1 MGCNKYQQ
9 DLSRYRS
16 AEREYQRQKKKARDH
31 RTACLATSWIPLVNI
46 GTCVASAVYTGH
58 RNSAAKKKNASYR
71 RYKNAQDYHKYY
83 QEKIQ
88 EYNAQLKQLAQSMAD
103 SQRQLSIYSGR
114 VREFDRKEKALSKI
128 NTNLKNACIKM
139 REIVT
144 ASQVMTAN
152 RGGVRS
158 VVSKM
163 NTLVQGIQLVITRI
177 KEGRQLLGISAAN
190 IRMIEASYDALLTS
204 AGTYVNKYQG
214 QVRKIS
220 KDLSRGIIDVFK
232 GKNVF
237 QAMKDYLGA

>member
-1 MGCNKYQQ
+1 
-9 DLSRYRS
+9 
-16 AEREYQRQKKKARDH
+16 
-31 RTACLATSWIPLVNI
+31 
-46 GTCVASAVYTGH
+46 
-58 RNSAAKKKNASYR
+58 
-71 RYKNAQDYHKYY
+71 
-83 QEKIQ
+83 
-88 EYNAQLKQLAQSMAD
+88 
-103 SQRQLSIYSGR
+103 
-114 VREFDRKEKALSKI
+114 
-128 NTNLKNACIKM
+128 
-139 REIVT
+139 
-144 ASQVMTAN
+144 MTAN

-177 KEGRQLLGISAAN
+177 KEGKQLLGISAAN
-190 IRMIEASYDALLTS
+190 IRMIEASYDALFTS